1 MSRSFAQLLFHFAFA
16 TRGRRELIT
25 PRIRERLYPYTASLL
40 AEGRGKVL
48 RVGGTRD
55 HIHILASLGT
65 TISVAEAMRDIK
77 ANTSRWLNEHFRFD
91 APFRWQER
99 YGAFTVSWSA
109 RDTVYGYID
118 RQEEHHRKT
127 GFVEELRRLL
137 KLHGVD
143 FDARFLEP

>member
-1 MSRSFAQLLFHFAFA
+1 MSRSFAQLLCHFVFA
-16 TRGRRELIT
+16 TRGRRELLT
-25 PRIRERLYPYTASLL
+25 PQIRDRLYPYAASVL
-40 AEGRGKVL
+40 EESRGKVL

-65 TISVAEAMRDIK
+65 TVSVAEAMRDIK
-77 ANTSRWLNEHFRFD
+77 ANTSRWLNEQFRFA

-109 RDTVYGYID
+109 RQAVCAYID

-127 GFVEELRRLL
+127 GFVDELRRLL
-137 KLHGVD
+137 ELHGVD
-143 FDARFLEP
+143 FDERFLEP